1 MDDSDATLNVSL
13 GKVFAGGT
21 LFFEGVER
29 SALLR
34 PKMSMEAMAK
44 KSVLRHCPGVAV
56 FHVGAHAYGTQGH
69 VHGADPITKGERW
82 NLILWR
88 NPSFGDKLQL
98 KTTV

>member
-13 GKVFAGGT
+13 GKDFAGGT
-21 LFFEGVER
+21 LFFEGVEG

-34 PKMSMEAMAK
+34 PRKSMEMMGK
-44 KSVLRHCPGVAV
+44 KSALRHHTGVAV
-56 FHVGAHAYGTQGH
+56 FHLGAHAYGTQGH
-69 VHGADPITKGERW
+69 VHGANPITKGERW

-98 KTTV
+98 N